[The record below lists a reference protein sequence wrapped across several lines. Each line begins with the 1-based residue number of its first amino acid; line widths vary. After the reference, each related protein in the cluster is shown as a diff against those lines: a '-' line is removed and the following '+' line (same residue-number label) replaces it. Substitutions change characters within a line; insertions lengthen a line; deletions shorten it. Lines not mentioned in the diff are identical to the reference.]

1 MLANKRPGSDRGDS
15 VLCHSII
22 RIKKLLVPIK
32 MAVVDNTSFELIIP
46 REVESNPPPTDEEL
60 RILRD
65 EVDRDRLYI

>member
-1 MLANKRPGSDRGDS
+1 MMLLATQPGI
-15 VLCHSII
+15 SIDQ
-22 RIKKLLVPIK
+22 
-32 MAVVDNTSFELIIP
+32 VVDNTGFELIIP